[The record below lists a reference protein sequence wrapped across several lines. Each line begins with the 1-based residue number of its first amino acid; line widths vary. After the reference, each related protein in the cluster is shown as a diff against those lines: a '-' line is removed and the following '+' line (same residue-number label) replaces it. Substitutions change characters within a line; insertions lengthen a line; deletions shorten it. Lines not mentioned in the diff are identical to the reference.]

1 MSLLP
6 GCFVC
11 DRPVANPYAP
21 SALCERCQQP
31 CPTCGG
37 DAGYCQHPL
46 RDPLSAKVEEELR
59 FTIELRRKAA

>member
-21 SALCERCQQP
+21 SALCGIECR
-31 CPTCGG
+31 
-37 DAGYCQHPL
+37 DAGRIRGIRCRPRSKRPAVH
-46 RDPLSAKVEEELR
+46 D
-59 FTIELRRKAA
+59 